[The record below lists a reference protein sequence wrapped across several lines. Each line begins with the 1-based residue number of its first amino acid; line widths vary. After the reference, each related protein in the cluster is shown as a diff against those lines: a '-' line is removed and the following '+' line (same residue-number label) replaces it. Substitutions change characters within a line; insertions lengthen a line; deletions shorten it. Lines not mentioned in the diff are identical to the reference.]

1 MTSQWHRLDSNPD
14 TSLFTLIP
22 VASEKTAWAQGTCDI
37 RDGVAEM
44 TCPPPRLRFLAVD
57 GQCDYRLLL
66 SLSWIPPVSQETQV
80 YLEGNPRLQA
90 SSPGS
95 SVCHRSR

>member
-22 VASEKTAWAQGTCDI
+22 VASKKIAWAQGTCDI
-37 RDGVAEM
+37 GDGVGEM

-57 GQCDYRLLL
+57 GQCDYRLF
-66 SLSWIPPVSQETQV
+66 SWIPLASQETQV

-95 SVCHRSR
+95 SVCHQSR